1 MKTILITGAG
11 GGIGR
16 AIIPVLADLGYK
28 ILLTTNSSVDQLQSF
43 LSEKNITA
51 PIFQANLT
59 SDSDVEKLAQ
69 WAANNGGVD
78 VLVNNAGI
86 AHAAAAWKLTATEM
100 QELFEVNFYSAVRCT
115 QAFLGTM
122 RAKGFGRI
130 ISISSVVAHKPSFG
144 TSGYAASKSALE
156 GYMRGVAHDVASK
169 GVTAN
174 ILAYGYMDAGMLYD
188 VPTNMLNDILTT
200 IPQGEFGA
208 PEQVANYIDLL
219 INSPFTTGQTLHLNG
234 GQWMP

>member
-11 GGIGR
+11 GGIGK

-28 ILLTTNSSVDQLQSF
+28 ILLTTNSTVDQLQSF

-59 SDSDVEKLAQ
+59 SDSDVEKLAL
-69 WAANNGGVD
+69 WAADNGGVD
-78 VLVNNAGI
+78 ILVNNAGI

-122 RAKGFGRI
+122 RAQGFGRI

-156 GYMRGVAHDVASK
+156 GYMRGVAHDVAGK

-174 ILAYGYMDAGMLYD
+174 TLAYGYMDAGMLYD
-188 VPTNMLNDILTT
+188 VPANMLKDILTT
-200 IPQGEFGA
+200 IPKGEFGA

-219 INSPFTTGQTLHLNG
+219 IKSPFTTGQTLHLNG